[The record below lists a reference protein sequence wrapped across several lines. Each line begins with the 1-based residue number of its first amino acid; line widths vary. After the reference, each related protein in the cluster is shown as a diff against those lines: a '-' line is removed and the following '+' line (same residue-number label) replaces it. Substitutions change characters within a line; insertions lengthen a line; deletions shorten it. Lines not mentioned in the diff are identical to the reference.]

1 MDEKTLWL
9 LKQSLDSTISN
20 YFWWIIIAASAFFF
34 KNLVESIV
42 TGLTFYY
49 GRDYNVDDEV
59 ILPGN
64 RKARI
69 VRQTITKTTFYI
81 YEGNR
86 RLVVPNRDLPSL
98 RIETVLRTEL
108 EQTGFGGIPAYIQKS

>member
-1 MDEKTLWL
+1 MDEKSIEL
-9 LKQSLDSTISN
+9 LKSMVDSTISN
-20 YFWWIIIAASAFFF
+20 YFWWFVIAGAALFF

-42 TGLTFYY
+42 SGMMFYW

-59 ILPGN
+59 VLQGN

-69 VRQTITKTTFYI
+69 VRQTISKTTFYI

-86 RLVVPNRDLPSL
+86 RLIVPNHDLPSM
-98 RIETVLRTEL
+98 RIETVLRTET
-108 EQTGFGGIPAYIQKS
+108 EQ